1 MCAEI
6 LECVQGYYF
15 NGAHDIDVDFSKSD
29 SIRIALK
36 VPPLSI
42 ERNNVLNHRAFR
54 NRAEEMFSCRTKLVD
69 PFYTSYSGDVYE
81 FYIETPVQKVLRL
94 FAPDQ
99 SKNIGYKTIP
109 PEYLMKDI
117 EFFKIFKKNLDV
129 LRIQ

>member
-15 NGAHDIDVDFSKSD
+15 NAPFDIGVNCSKSE
-29 SIRIALK
+29 SIHIALK
-36 VPPLSI
+36 LPSSNIIREPSD
-42 ERNNVLNHRAFR
+42 HRAFC
-54 NRAEEMFSCRTKLVD
+54 NRTEKMFYCRTKLID
-69 PFYTSYSGDVYE
+69 PFYTGGWDEYE

-94 FAPDQ
+94 FAPDED
-99 SKNIGYKTIP
+99 KNIAYKTIP